1 MTKSAGYLISNIT
14 LQMML
19 KELTISNKSKKP
31 NLEEKN
37 VWQRLRD

>member
-14 LQMML
+14 LKMML
-19 KELTISNKSKKP
+19 KESTTSNKSKKP

-37 VWQRLRD
+37 V